1 MGIKLSAGKNAKI
14 GIKPAVVGK
23 TYGTGFLYLTEMS
36 SDSNLSFSRD
46 VTEQEVYGSD
56 AKVIGGVDSATFEAT
71 AFATATTGQVHK
83 VVVGTPGSGYT
94 SAPTVALAAP
104 PVGGVQATAIAEV
117 DLATGTVTGVFITN
131 FGEGY
136 TSAPSV
142 TFTGGGGTSA
152 AATASIGGITD
163 GFLYDL
169 LKAGDV
175 QVEFSPNGG
184 VTSGKQTKFTMDFSR
199 ESFNIEP
206 PINGVVTIPFSG
218 KAQNVVKTE
227 W

>member
-14 GIKPAVVGK
+14 GIKPAVTGK

-46 VTEQEVYGSD
+46 VTEQEVYGAD

-83 VVVGTPGSGYT
+83 ITVGAAGSGYT
-94 SAPTVALAAP
+94 SAPSVSLTAP

-117 DLATGTVTGVFITN
+117 DLATGTVTAVFITN

-136 TSAPSV
+136 TSAPTVS
-142 TFTGGGGTSA
+142 FTGGAGTG
-152 AATASIGGITD
+152 ATATAAIGGITD

-169 LKAGDV
+169 LKAGEV
-175 QVEFSPNGG
+175 SVEFSPNGG
-184 VTSGKQTKFTMDFSR
+184 TTSSKMTKFTFDFSR

-218 KAQNVVKTE
+218 KAQNVTKGE